1 MRKHLQLARL
11 DNGWLLG
18 EVNLAG
24 AGASGLESP
33 DNVHGLLISNL
44 AEDDVLAIQPGG
56 DNGGDEELGA
66 VAEMYVSEVFLKIG
80 AGCSLRVWSSV
91 GHGEKSWLGVL
102 LGEVLIGELVTVDGL
117 ATSALKGG

>member
-1 MRKHLQLARL
+1 MRNHLQLAGL

-24 AGASGLESP
+24 AGASGLKSL

-56 DNGGDEELGA
+56 DDGGDEELGA
-66 VAEMYVSEVFLKIG
+66 VAEMHVSGVF
-80 AGCSLRVWSSV
+80 
-91 GHGEKSWLGVL
+91 
-102 LGEVLIGELVTVDGL
+102 
-117 ATSALKGG
+117 